1 MNSAHETHHR
11 TAIESGQAIVVIGVG
26 LDTASPP
33 SSFSIALDEYSITKG
48 KITGNCF
55 HYNHIQ
61 ANLPAV
67 QTDVKYFAYIVP
79 AGVYVYSSFNG
90 NPPPHPAAFIA
101 PSGKAVY
108 FGDYVY
114 VGDHDVELRRS
125 LTAAKTA
132 VRNLVP
138 RDLML
143 TQAESWMD
151 IDRGTAFL
159 CTP

>member
-1 MNSAHETHHR
+1 MIGFKWALIISCCVVSGCLMNSAHETHHR

-101 PSGKAVY
+101 PSGACTKR
-108 FGDYVY
+108 
-114 VGDHDVELRRS
+114 LR
-125 LTAAKTA
+125 
-132 VRNLVP
+132 
-138 RDLML
+138 
-143 TQAESWMD
+143 
-151 IDRGTAFL
+151 
-159 CTP
+159 